1 MSINYGGDISNISG
15 LNNILSI
22 GYEVECGILMKL
34 TRSESNESSELSEP
48 RNSFKSSESFEFGN
62 LFEGGNSS
70 EIKSSSKLSKSSK
83 SSHSSKLSKPNKIVL
98 FNSDTFPQDILEF
111 KKFEENPEE
120 IDDDIIARLEEM
132 VEDKIY
138 DDNNEIDTNSTF
150 YITNDIALSPF
161 MRELTA
167 ICHYTSEEDRLD
179 HSSEKN
185 KLYLFRDIEKNQ
197 DYEINFLF
205 KDASTD
211 CATHSNVEW
220 VFTYYRPQQS
230 DNIIINTCLNMIKN
244 LLRHLS
250 DLEPITGNFIMK
262 YKDNQGKDS
271 ELIVAKPEQRVLYH
285 KPNTNLYYLLTQMID
300 KPFTIDDACSV
311 FQMTFSSKCEHIMEV
326 MTLLLTD
333 TLKSIPVFASYIETK
348 LDSLLSVKNC
358 VDNLID
364 NYNKNATDY
373 KLHANKN
380 VQIIKNYLSLILLKI
395 KVYYEFKNAP
405 KQPKYLKNLLFY
417 NSRHSNYVL
426 YNAMK
431 NHIEQLFQVDA
442 IDAIDIIKKMVFQP
456 DILKQINSPNI
467 KLRKGALSIS
477 NTLDKSNKNYG
488 DPVYSLVS
496 YFDFFEEPVDD
507 ESNIDDDSGEIIK
520 YDWLEYKKYDDY
532 SAKMEL
538 KDDIILVE
546 CRIFQKLLSTYV
558 YSIADEELKEQMT
571 SGSCNIVT
579 NNFSPDVSS
588 LSIANLKKIV
598 ELHGNNNLG
607 FGLKKRRKTRK
618 THRKPHKKT
627 KKRKIKK

>member
-1 MSINYGGDISNISG
+1 
-15 LNNILSI
+15 
-22 GYEVECGILMKL
+22 
-34 TRSESNESSELSEP
+34 
-48 RNSFKSSESFEFGN
+48 
-62 LFEGGNSS
+62 
-70 EIKSSSKLSKSSK
+70 
-83 SSHSSKLSKPNKIVL
+83 
-98 FNSDTFPQDILEF
+98 
-111 KKFEENPEE
+111 
-120 IDDDIIARLEEM
+120 
-132 VEDKIY
+132 
-138 DDNNEIDTNSTF
+138 
-150 YITNDIALSPF
+150 
-161 MRELTA
+161 
-167 ICHYTSEEDRLD
+167 
-179 HSSEKN
+179 
-185 KLYLFRDIEKNQ
+185 
-197 DYEINFLF
+197 
-205 KDASTD
+205 
-211 CATHSNVEW
+211 
-220 VFTYYRPQQS
+220 
-230 DNIIINTCLNMIKN
+230 
-244 LLRHLS
+244 
-250 DLEPITGNFIMK
+250 
-262 YKDNQGKDS
+262 
-271 ELIVAKPEQRVLYH
+271 
-285 KPNTNLYYLLTQMID
+285 MID

-364 NYNKNATDY
+364 NYNKNASDY

-571 SGSCNIVT
+571 NGSCNIVT

>member
-1 MSINYGGDISNISG
+1 
-15 LNNILSI
+15 
-22 GYEVECGILMKL
+22 
-34 TRSESNESSELSEP
+34 
-48 RNSFKSSESFEFGN
+48 
-62 LFEGGNSS
+62 
-70 EIKSSSKLSKSSK
+70 
-83 SSHSSKLSKPNKIVL
+83 
-98 FNSDTFPQDILEF
+98 
-111 KKFEENPEE
+111 
-120 IDDDIIARLEEM
+120 
-132 VEDKIY
+132 
-138 DDNNEIDTNSTF
+138 
-150 YITNDIALSPF
+150 
-161 MRELTA
+161 
-167 ICHYTSEEDRLD
+167 
-179 HSSEKN
+179 
-185 KLYLFRDIEKNQ
+185 
-197 DYEINFLF
+197 
-205 KDASTD
+205 
-211 CATHSNVEW
+211 
-220 VFTYYRPQQS
+220 
-230 DNIIINTCLNMIKN
+230 
-244 LLRHLS
+244 
-250 DLEPITGNFIMK
+250 
-262 YKDNQGKDS
+262 
-271 ELIVAKPEQRVLYH
+271 
-285 KPNTNLYYLLTQMID
+285 
-300 KPFTIDDACSV
+300 
-311 FQMTFSSKCEHIMEV
+311 
-326 MTLLLTD
+326 
-333 TLKSIPVFASYIETK
+333 
-348 LDSLLSVKNC
+348 
-358 VDNLID
+358 
-364 NYNKNATDY
+364 
-373 KLHANKN
+373 
-380 VQIIKNYLSLILLKI
+380 
-395 KVYYEFKNAP
+395 
-405 KQPKYLKNLLFY
+405 
-417 NSRHSNYVL
+417 
-426 YNAMK
+426 MK

>member
-1 MSINYGGDISNISG
+1 
-15 LNNILSI
+15 
-22 GYEVECGILMKL
+22 
-34 TRSESNESSELSEP
+34 
-48 RNSFKSSESFEFGN
+48 
-62 LFEGGNSS
+62 
-70 EIKSSSKLSKSSK
+70 
-83 SSHSSKLSKPNKIVL
+83 
-98 FNSDTFPQDILEF
+98 
-111 KKFEENPEE
+111 
-120 IDDDIIARLEEM
+120 
-132 VEDKIY
+132 
-138 DDNNEIDTNSTF
+138 
-150 YITNDIALSPF
+150 
-161 MRELTA
+161 
-167 ICHYTSEEDRLD
+167 
-179 HSSEKN
+179 
-185 KLYLFRDIEKNQ
+185 
-197 DYEINFLF
+197 
-205 KDASTD
+205 
-211 CATHSNVEW
+211 
-220 VFTYYRPQQS
+220 
-230 DNIIINTCLNMIKN
+230 
-244 LLRHLS
+244 
-250 DLEPITGNFIMK
+250 MK

-271 ELIVAKPEQRVLYH
+271 ELIVAKPDQRVLYH

-300 KPFTIDDACSV
+300 RPFTIDDACSV

-364 NYNKNATDY
+364 NYNKNASDY

-395 KVYYEFKNAP
+395 KVYYEFKNAA

-431 NHIEQLFQVDA
+431 NHIEQLFQVDT
-442 IDAIDIIKKMVFQP
+442 IYAIDIIKKMVFQP

-607 FGLKKRRKTRK
+607 FGLKTRRKTRK
-618 THRKPHKKT
+618 THRKSHKKT